1 MIAVYVIGLENIL
14 INQVISYKEATNA
27 LIMLRN
33 TDGGEM
39 WGWSKEA
46 NDSYNANIIIRTFW
60 KVWSSLKI
68 FLGMFLLSSIT
79 SIYIKMTIISAPL
92 FIIAALRCN
101 QQPNAQTASAWLH
114 IYRSFPWVG
123 MYLYALSFQYRHLQK
138 YILVAFGLMI
148 LVFYCVFL
156 ASVSIWGYL
165 LFFKALPKGIDE
177 NFYGFVAFLE
187 LLVLLFLRT
196 RSTLKHYPIVANTI
210 MFTFLLY
217 VSQTQYGFYYLGL
230 YNVII
235 AVVGFLAYNLIKFEI
250 PALNWNLSHPH
261 TPSIQKPRC
270 LYFPAFSVSWVSDL
284 PQLWTMF
291 FPLVGRDAFNTQ
303 QMAFVDRDQQAMQ
316 QLMES
321 HQNQEY
327 PVEAQEAATHHNNR
341 QGDNST
347 ANSQR
352 ELVAD
357 EASTNRSP
365 GIPTANQNDSPS
377 TSSPQI
383 NPGNHSILDII
394 QDHILPAHDSEG
406 LNERILNSPEDAA
419 VRDMELGDPSRLVR
433 PTNNNNTTSSSST
446 GSGNS
451 YQRLNN

>member
-1 MIAVYVIGLENIL
+1 
-14 INQVISYKEATNA
+14 
-27 LIMLRN
+27 
-33 TDGGEM
+33 
-39 WGWSKEA
+39 
-46 NDSYNANIIIRTFW
+46 
-60 KVWSSLKI
+60 
-68 FLGMFLLSSIT
+68 
-79 SIYIKMTIISAPL
+79 
-92 FIIAALRCN
+92 
-101 QQPNAQTASAWLH
+101 
-114 IYRSFPWVG
+114 
-123 MYLYALSFQYRHLQK
+123 
-138 YILVAFGLMI
+138 
-148 LVFYCVFL
+148 
-156 ASVSIWGYL
+156 
-165 LFFKALPKGIDE
+165 
-177 NFYGFVAFLE
+177 
-187 LLVLLFLRT
+187 
-196 RSTLKHYPIVANTI
+196 
-210 MFTFLLY
+210 
-217 VSQTQYGFYYLGL
+217 
-230 YNVII
+230 
-235 AVVGFLAYNLIKFEI
+235 
-250 PALNWNLSHPH
+250 
-261 TPSIQKPRC
+261 
-270 LYFPAFSVSWVSDL
+270 
-284 PQLWTMF
+284 MF